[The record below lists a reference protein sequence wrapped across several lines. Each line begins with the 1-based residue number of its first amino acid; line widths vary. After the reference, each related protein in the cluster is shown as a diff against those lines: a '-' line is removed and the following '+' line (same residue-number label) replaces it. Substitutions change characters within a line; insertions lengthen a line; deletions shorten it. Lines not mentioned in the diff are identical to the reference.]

1 VRFRPD
7 VALFL
12 KPAVAIAGD
21 EVLVEAVLKSRS
33 DTPVD
38 GITMTLR
45 GAESAGYQGRG
56 AFQRSIV
63 AQRAAFGPRKLQKGD
78 NRVSARFPIPHDAP
92 PSYRGTLLVIDYELE
107 LEVTIPWWLDRRQK
121 FVIPV
126 SRRAAFA
133 EQVAP
138 KVYCN
143 RQRTADALYMETT
156 LDDERIEQDGVLTGV
171 VSFANV
177 SSARIKRV
185 ELQFK
190 SRESIGPAGGVPLW
204 HLDGAAYVSTIL
216 DRAPK
221 EGEPAHFRVKF
232 PRDAA
237 MTFRSEH
244 GRVEWTVSLVA
255 VLSFGDDV
263 SINIPVKVL
272 PPSRTGRQW
281 RRAELPPVGRE
292 RRAKVLQ
299 AAAQRLELD
308 FDSAREELRSTAASS
323 TISIRLEPH
332 EGRGLV
338 AVTELVWPALGLDL
352 ELRERR
358 WTDAFADELSIDDVP
373 FRKRFHV
380 SAKEKERASLVL
392 DSDVRSALSAFTEV
406 ELDDEGAMLARP
418 ISVQSVETVMQDLEP
433 TLAAARCLAE
443 AAARVAP
450 TMGYR

>member
-1 VRFRPD
+1 MRFRPD

-12 KPAVAIAGD
+12 KPAIAIAGD
-21 EVLVEAVLKSRS
+21 EVLVEAVLTSRS
-33 DTPVD
+33 ETPVD
-38 GITMTLR
+38 AIKMTLR
-45 GAESAGYQGRG
+45 GLETAGFQGRG
-56 AFQRSIV
+56 AFQRSIIG
-63 AQRAAFGPRKLQKGD
+63 QRAAFGPRKLVKGE
-78 NRVSARFPIPHDAP
+78 NRVSARFPMPYDAP
-92 PSYRGTLLVIDYELE
+92 PSYRGTLLLIEYELD

-126 SRRAAFA
+126 SRRGTFN
-133 EQVAP
+133 EPVAP

-143 RQRTADALYMETT
+143 RQRTPDALYMEAT
-156 LDDERIEQDGVLTGV
+156 LDDERVEQGSVLTGV

-190 SRESIGPAGGVPLW
+190 SRESIGPARAQPLW
-204 HLDGAAYVSTIL
+204 HQDGATYVSTIL
-216 DRAPK
+216 DHAPK
-221 EGEPAHFRVKF
+221 EGEPATFRVTF

-237 MTFRSEH
+237 MTFQSEH
-244 GRVEWTVSLVA
+244 GRVEWTIAIVA
-255 VLSFGDDV
+255 VVSFGDDI
-263 SINIPVKVL
+263 SINIPIKVT
-272 PPSRTGRQW
+272 PPSRMGRQR

-308 FDSAREELRSTAASS
+308 FDGAREELRSTAASS

-338 AVTELVWPALGLDL
+338 AVTELAWPALGLEL

-358 WTDAFADELSIDDVP
+358 WTDAFADELAIDDAP

-392 DSDVRSALSAFTEV
+392 DGDVRSALSGFTEV
-406 ELDDEGAMLARP
+406 ELDDDGAMLARP
-418 ISVQSVETVMQDLEP
+418 ISVQSVETVMKDLEP

-443 AAARVAP
+443 AAARVVP
-450 TMGYR
+450 TIGYR